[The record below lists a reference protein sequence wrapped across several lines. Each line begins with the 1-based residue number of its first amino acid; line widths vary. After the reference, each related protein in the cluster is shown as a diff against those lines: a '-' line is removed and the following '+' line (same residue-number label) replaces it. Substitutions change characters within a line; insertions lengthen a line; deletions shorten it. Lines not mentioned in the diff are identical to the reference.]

1 MIYEVC
7 RCSASGNKVGFSLVT
22 TLISYV
28 SLYCEKDKRK
38 SSSGNWNASLIFA
51 SGACGEGQN
60 VKVSFLSGKEI
71 GFTP

>member
-28 SLYCEKDKRK
+28 SLYCEEDKK
-38 SSSGNWNASLIFA
+38 EASLGNWNASLIFA
-51 SGACGEGQN
+51 SGACCEGQN
-60 VKVSFLSGKEI
+60 VKVIFLSGKEI